1 MRGAFTRILTFR
13 LPKDRAWTELIC
25 RSSIRHILLPWFLL
39 ERLLPPS
46 FLLELPLRKLLL
58 FSPWIASA
66 LACRFPFHKANRSGF
81 QDPEL
86 ELPSSTIQYVSYGG
100 EKQKETTFLD
110 SILIQHVTYL
120 IWRQSHGGTVLN
132 HCLLTLL
139 SLSALMTLQLA
150 NKCSFFRCNQEERYF
165 H

>member
-1 MRGAFTRILTFR
+1 
-13 LPKDRAWTELIC
+13 
-25 RSSIRHILLPWFLL
+25 LPWFLL

-58 FSPWIASA
+58 VSPRIASA
-66 LACRFPFHKANRSGF
+66 VACRFPFLKANRSGF

-120 IWRQSHGGTVLN
+120 I
-132 HCLLTLL
+132 
-139 SLSALMTLQLA
+139 
-150 NKCSFFRCNQEERYF
+150 
-165 H
+165 